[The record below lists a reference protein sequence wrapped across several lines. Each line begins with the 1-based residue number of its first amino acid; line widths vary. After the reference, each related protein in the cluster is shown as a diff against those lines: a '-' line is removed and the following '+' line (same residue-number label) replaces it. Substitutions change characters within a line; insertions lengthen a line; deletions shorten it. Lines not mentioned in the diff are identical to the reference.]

1 MFNFNFDVDRYCN
14 GNYESN
20 EVHEMSMAKMINIY
34 TAFTL
39 AYLQAV
45 AGMFRTG
52 VE

>member
-1 MFNFNFDVDRYCN
+1 MCNFNFDVDRYCN

>member
-1 MFNFNFDVDRYCN
+1 M
-14 GNYESN
+14 SN
-20 EVHEMSMAKMINIY
+20 IIFTHEVHEMSMAKIIHIY